1 MTERE
6 SSDQMTERASS
17 ANMGLLQVK
26 YAEDAGR
33 LTRFALAR
41 FYAALGRLLD
51 QVEADSVLD
60 AGCGEG
66 HILARFLAGR
76 YSQVCGLDLDMQ
88 RLQYARDHQACR
100 MIWQANLHTLPL
112 PSNAVDLVI
121 ALEVLEHVGHPERA
135 LSELHRVTRRYAI
148 LSVPNEPFWR
158 AANML
163 RGAYWRQLGNTPE
176 HINHWSVWGFQ
187 RFVGTYFRVLDVA
200 TPVTWSFVL
209 VEKR

>member
-1 MTERE
+1 MTQRNPSNETTERP
-6 SSDQMTERASS
+6 SS

-26 YAEDAGR
+26 YADDAGR

-41 FYAALGRLLD
+41 FYATMGRLLGE
-51 QVEADSVLD
+51 VEADTVLD

-66 HILARFLAGR
+66 HILSQFLRGR
-76 YSQVCGLDLDMQ
+76 YSQVYGLDLDWQ
-88 RLQYARDHQACR
+88 RLRYAYDERACR
-100 MIWQANLHTLPL
+100 MIWQANLHALPL

-135 LSELHRVTRRYAI
+135 MSEIHRVTRRYAM

-158 AANML
+158 IANML
-163 RGAYWRQLGNTPE
+163 RGAYWGQLGNTPE

-187 RFVGTYFRVLDVA
+187 RFVGAYFRVLAVA